1 MRADLAK
8 LDAKAEQGLAQGR
21 RLLNGQSVV
30 RREMEELR
38 LESALPSALPKHL
51 RRDWVAV
58 FGKAASLELE
68 EFILGGKSHV
78 KSAAWDELMAGL
90 SDRCGMAGV
99 FSLLCVLLSVPHTL
113 VCML

>member
-1 MRADLAK
+1 
-8 LDAKAEQGLAQGR
+8 
-21 RLLNGQSVV
+21 
-30 RREMEELR
+30 MEELR

-58 FGKAASLELE
+58 FGKASSLELE

-78 KSAAWDELMAGL
+78 KSEAWGELMAGL

-99 FSLLCVLLSVPHTL
+99 FSLLCVLRSVHHTL
-113 VCML
+113 VCMP